1 MNVEK
6 TKELIVSKKNC
17 NLSIIPKIGLE
28 RVEVLRVLGI
38 YIDKHLNF
46 TPHVDYIVS
55 KASQSLYAIKK
66 LQNHGLKGKE
76 LEVVYRSLVLSKI
89 SYASQAWWGFAN
101 KENIIKL
108 DNCVKKAVRWGI
120 IGNKI
125 FQDFQQSFKLYD
137 GTLFKS
143 ILTNSHHTLHQ
154 LLPPVTTHSYDLRKR
169 PHNRIITLSTNLF
182 HKTFLGRMLHA
193 DTY

>member
-1 MNVEK
+1 MSDLKPVSSSNFLFKYADDCYLVTPGKKSHTITKEIDHLNNWCKQNNLKLNVDK

-38 YIDKHLNF
+38 FIDKHLNF
-46 TPHVDYIVS
+46 TFHVDYIVS

-137 GTLFKS
+137 
-143 ILTNSHHTLHQ
+143 
-154 LLPPVTTHSYDLRKR
+154 
-169 PHNRIITLSTNLF
+169 STF
-182 HKTFLGRMLHA
+182 
-193 DTY
+193 